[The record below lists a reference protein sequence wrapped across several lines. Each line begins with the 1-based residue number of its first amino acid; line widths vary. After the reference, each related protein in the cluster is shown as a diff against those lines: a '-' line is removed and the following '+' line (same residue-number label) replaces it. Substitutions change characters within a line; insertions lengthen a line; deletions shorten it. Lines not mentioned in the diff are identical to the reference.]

1 MNTTPPV
8 PVASVSAMICACP
21 TGTRS
26 GASKNVTDL
35 HLMPDRPLPG
45 GPKFAGKHRPLFA
58 VQAHAPLL
66 LVTDY

>member
-8 PVASVSAMICACP
+8 PVALGVRHDMRLPDGHEVGSVEK
-21 TGTRS
+21 R
-26 GASKNVTDL
+26 TDL